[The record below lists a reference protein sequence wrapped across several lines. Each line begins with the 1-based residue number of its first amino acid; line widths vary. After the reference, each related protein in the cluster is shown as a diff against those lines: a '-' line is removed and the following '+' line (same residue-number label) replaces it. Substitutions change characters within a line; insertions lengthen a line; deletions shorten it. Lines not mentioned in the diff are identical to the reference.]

1 MLGSGS
7 VAADCWKER
16 LMKTRKRLIAIFLL
30 PASLVYL
37 VFFLV
42 PAVWAFYYSFFDWSG
57 FGKNMKFWGIK
68 NYIELS
74 RDPIFLLSLKNTLFI
89 LIIGGLVVFALAFL
103 LTVLLNSGIKGKKAF
118 RAMIFL
124 PNVIATIALTT
135 LWSFIYNP
143 SFGILNSFFKVIGWE
158 AGGKFTFTSTDH
170 IFYAMLVAL
179 IWIQVGFYLVL
190 LMAGMDKIPAEYYEA
205 AKLEGASQW
214 QMFIKITIPLL
225 WDVISVGTVL
235 WSIFALKVFEFPYA
249 FSQILPPPQIYTV
262 GMYLYIEGF
271 GKRDP
276 IYRLGYATAI
286 GVVLLLCVV
295 VIVLLLRR
303 LMRREV
309 YQY

>member
-1 MLGSGS
+1 
-7 VAADCWKER
+7 
-16 LMKTRKRLIAIFLL
+16 MKTRKRLIILFLM

-37 VFFLV
+37 VFFLI

-57 FGKNMKFWGIK
+57 FGQNMKFRGLG
-68 NYIELS
+68 NYRELFH
-74 RDPIFLLSLKNTLFI
+74 DPIFLLSLRNTLFI
-89 LIIGGLVVFALAFL
+89 LVVGGVIVFALAL
-103 LTVLLNSGIKGKKAF
+103 LLSVLANSGIRGKKFF

-124 PNVIATIALTT
+124 PNVIATIALVT

-143 SFGILNSFFKVIGWE
+143 SFGLMNSLFKLIGWE
-158 AGGKFTFTSTDH
+158 AGAKFTFTSSGH

-179 IWIQVGFYLVL
+179 IWIEVGFYLVL
-190 LMAGMDKIPAEYYEA
+190 LMAGMDKIPLEYYEA

-214 QMFIKITIPLL
+214 QMLTGITIPLL
-225 WDVISVGTVL
+225 WDVLSVAVVL
-235 WSIFALKVFEFPYA
+235 YTIFALKIFEFPYA
-249 FSQILPPPQIYTV
+249 FSQIQPPQEIYTV

-295 VIVLLLRR
+295 VIVLVLRR
-303 LMRREV
+303 LMRREEI
-309 YQY
+309 QY

>member
-1 MLGSGS
+1 
-7 VAADCWKER
+7 
-16 LMKTRKRLIAIFLL
+16 MKTRKRLIALFLL

-37 VFFLV
+37 IFFLV

-57 FGKNMKFWGIK
+57 FGQNMDFIGIK

-74 RDPIFLLSLKNTLFI
+74 RDPLFLLSLQNTLFI
-89 LIIGGLVVFALAFL
+89 LVVGGVIVFALALL
-103 LTVLLNSGIKGKKAF
+103 LTVLINSGVKGKKFF

-135 LWSFIYNP
+135 LWAFVYNP
-143 SFGILNSFFKVIGWE
+143 TFGLLNSFFKVLGWK
-158 AGGKFTFTSTDH
+158 AGAAFMFTSMDH

-179 IWIQVGFYLVL
+179 IWIEVGFYLVL
-190 LMAGMDKIPAEYYEA
+190 LMAGMDKIPLEYYEA
-205 AKLEGASQW
+205 AKIEGANEW
-214 QMFIKITIPLL
+214 QMFTGITVPLL

-235 WSIFALKVFEFPYA
+235 YTIFALKVFEFPYA
-249 FSQILPPPQIYTV
+249 FTQIQPPTTIYTV

-286 GVVLLLCVV
+286 GVVLLLCVILV
-295 VIVLLLRR
+295 VWLLRR

-309 YQY
+309 IQY

>member
-1 MLGSGS
+1 
-7 VAADCWKER
+7 
-16 LMKTRKRLIAIFLL
+16 MKTRKRLIALFLL

-37 VFFLV
+37 AFFLV
-42 PAVWAFYYSFFDWSG
+42 PAARAFYYSFFDWSG
-57 FGKNMKFWGIK
+57 FGENMKFIGLDNFK
-68 NYIELS
+68 QLLH
-74 RDPIFLLSLKNTLFI
+74 DPVFLLSLKNTLFI
-89 LIIGGLVVFALAFL
+89 LVIGGIIVFALAFL
-103 LTVLLNSGIKGKKAF
+103 LTVLVNSGIKGKKYF

-135 LWSFIYNP
+135 LWAFIYNP
-143 SFGILNSFFKVIGWE
+143 RYGLINNIFRVIGWE
-158 AGGKFTFTSTDH
+158 AGSKFTFTSLDH

-179 IWIQVGFYLVL
+179 IWIEVGFFLVL

-205 AKLEGASQW
+205 AKIEGANQW
-214 QMFIKITIPLL
+214 QMFTGITVPLL

-249 FSQILPPPQIYTV
+249 FSQILPPQTIWTV
-262 GMYLYIEGF
+262 GIYLYIMGF
-271 GKRDP
+271 GKRVP

-309 YQY
+309 IQY

>member
-1 MLGSGS
+1 
-7 VAADCWKER
+7 
-16 LMKTRKRLIAIFLL
+16 MKTRKRLIAAFLL

-37 VFFLV
+37 VFFLI

-57 FGKNMKFWGIK
+57 FGKSLKFWGIK

-74 RDPIFLLSLKNTLFI
+74 RDPIFILSLKNTLFI
-89 LIIGGLVVFALAFL
+89 LLIGGVVVFALAFL
-103 LTVLLNSGIKGKKAF
+103 LTVMLNSGIKGKKFF

-143 SFGILNSFFKVIGWE
+143 SFGILNSLFKVIGWE
-158 AGGKFTFTSTDH
+158 AGAKFTFTSTDH

-205 AKLEGASQW
+205 AKIEGATQW
-214 QMFIKITIPLL
+214 QMFRKITIPLL

-303 LMRREV
+303 LMRRE
-309 YQY
+309 YIQY